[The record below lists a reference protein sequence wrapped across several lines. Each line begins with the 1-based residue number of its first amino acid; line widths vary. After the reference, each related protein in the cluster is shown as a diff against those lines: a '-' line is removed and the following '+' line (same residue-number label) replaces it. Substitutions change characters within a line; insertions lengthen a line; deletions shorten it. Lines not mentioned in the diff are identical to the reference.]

1 MQETKETRVLSLGHE
16 DPLEEEMATHPSIC
30 AWDLPRVPHDWA
42 QRSNG
47 AYYLG
52 SASQTLLLSYEQE
65 TS

>member
-16 DPLEEEMATHPSIC
+16 DPLEEEMATHPSIL
-30 AWDLPRVPHDWA
+30 AWDFPRVQHDWA
-42 QRSNG
+42 KRSNG

-52 SASQTLLLSYEQE
+52 SALQNLFLSYEQE